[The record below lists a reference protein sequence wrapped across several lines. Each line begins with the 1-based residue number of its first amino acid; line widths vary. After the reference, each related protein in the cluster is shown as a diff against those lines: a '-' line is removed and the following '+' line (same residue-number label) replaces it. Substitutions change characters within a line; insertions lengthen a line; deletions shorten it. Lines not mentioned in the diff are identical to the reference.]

1 MLTDVLIRALVPR
14 GRAYAKSDGRGLY
27 LLVLPSGTKVWRFI
41 YQRHGRQRWLTLG
54 TYGPKDVTLAD
65 ARVKLDAARRVLA
78 SGKDPALHRE
88 DATPPAPRTF
98 AAVLKLWLDKR
109 KGTVEPLTYERDAWV
124 LKSKALPMIGKILVS
139 ELTSRQVLDLAE
151 GIQGQGRKYTALR
164 VKQLI
169 GQVLRFAI
177 GQGFID
183 TDVTAA
189 LKGALMPAKV
199 RHFPAITDPE
209 QLGKLLTAIDGIQS
223 DVIRAALQL
232 APLVFVR
239 PGELRL
245 AEWSEVDLPGK
256 LWRIPASRMKMREA
270 HLVPLSTQA
279 VAILETLKPI
289 SGGGRYLFPSI
300 KSHRL
305 PISENTLAKAL
316 HRLGFKRVHSLH
328 GFRATARTLLAEALH
343 VDPYVIEIQLAHVAP
358 GPLGAAY
365 NRARYLAARKTMMQA
380 WADHLET
387 LRAQ

>member
-1 MLTDVLIRALVPR
+1 MLTDVLIKALTPR
-14 GRAYAKSDGRGLY
+14 GRAYAKADGRGLY

-65 ARVKLDAARRVLA
+65 ARVKLEAARRVLA

-88 DATPPAPRTF
+88 DGSPPAPKTF
-98 AAVLKLWLDKR
+98 AAVLQLWLDKR

-124 LKSKALPMIGKILVS
+124 LKSKALPKIGKHLVT
-139 ELTSRQVLDLAE
+139 EITSRQVLDLVE
-151 GIQGQGRKYTALR
+151 DIQSKGTKYTALR
-164 VKQLI
+164 VKQLV

-177 GQGFID
+177 GQGFVE

-189 LKGALMPAKV
+189 LKGALMPVKV
-199 RHFPAITDPE
+199 RHFPALTDPAE
-209 QLGKLLTAIDGIQS
+209 VGKLLQAIDTIES
-223 DVIRAALQL
+223 DIIRAALQL

-245 AEWSEVDLPGK
+245 AEWVEVDLPGK

-289 SGGGRYLFPSI
+289 SGGGKYLFPSA
-300 KSHRL
+300 KSHRI

-316 HRLGFKRVHSLH
+316 HRLGYMRRHSIH
-328 GFRATARTLLAEALH
+328 GFRATARTLLAEVLH
-343 VDPYVIEIQLAHVAP
+343 IDPMIIEVQLAHVAP

-365 NRARYLAARKTMMQA
+365 NRARYVTARTTMMQS
-380 WADHLET
+380 WSDHLET